1 MIILETQ
8 RLSLREMT
16 PHDAE
21 NAYLLNLDPD
31 VLKYTGDAPFGS
43 IEEARNFLLK
53 YDHYKKN
60 GFGRWAVINNSTHE
74 FIGWCGLRYVAD
86 KNEYDVGYRL
96 NKIFWNKGYATE
108 AAKACIDIGF
118 IKFNIKRIIGNV
130 MKENIGSIRVLEK
143 IGMTYY
149 KDEDCGQQPGM
160 VYEIKKKQ

>member
-16 PHDAE
+16 PDDAE

-53 YDHYKKN
+53 YDHYKKY
-60 GFGRWAVINNSTHE
+60 GFGRWAVINKLDHE
-74 FIGWCGLRYVAD
+74 FIGWCGLRYVTD

-96 NKIFWNKGYATE
+96 NKRFWNKGYATE

-118 IKFNIKRIIGNV
+118 NKFNIKRIIGNV
-130 MKENIGSIRVLEK
+130 MKENIASIRVLEK

-160 VYEIKKKQ
+160 IYEIEHKQ